1 MADLNILIYFDQLK
15 RFKLMLARW
24 RPQPI
29 TGHFRYI
36 QSLCLDSLIK
46 SYLSSLSIPQWVAG
60 SWPCNLI
67 RALGSSKIEVPS
79 SNHGTKSFVYF
90 HTQVFEAQVL
100 NWVQTIYLHIIRWH
114 MHILYPF
121 PRKVLNNFSSLL
133 IFHSFYKCSIYNIRF
148 FIRFLFD
155 F

>member
-1 MADLNILIYFDQLK
+1 MQLFEMADLNILIYFEQLK

-36 QSLCLDSLIK
+36 QSLCLDSLIQ

-60 SWPCNLI
+60 SWPCNLL
-67 RALGSSKIEVPS
+67 RALWSSTVEPNQLFILTPYLVGPTFK
-79 SNHGTKSFVYF
+79 
-90 HTQVFEAQVL
+90 ALVL
-100 NWVQTIYLHIIRWH
+100 NWVQTIYLHIKRWH

-121 PRKVLNNFSSLL
+121 LRKVLNNFSSLL
-133 IFHSFYKCSIYNIRF
+133 IFH
-148 FIRFLFD
+148 
-155 F
+155 